1 MDKERMKN
9 LKDLAK
15 ALGHAFGDVTL
26 LDLALTHGS
35 YANENPDMAGKDNE
49 RLEFL
54 GDAVLQLGISD
65 LLMEHFPAYDEGQ
78 LSKARAFMV
87 GEQSLAGMARRYGI
101 GDFILLGKG
110 EEKAAGRNKDSIL
123 GDAFESIIGA
133 IYLDGGHEAAVSFIQ
148 RVFGTAVDE
157 WEKKPGTRDFKS
169 LLQEVSQDRFKEIPR
184 YRTAGVSGPDHDR
197 TFEVEASIGDILT
210 AAGTGK
216 SKKEAEQDAAR
227 AVLEKLDAT

>member
-9 LKDLAK
+9 LKGLAK

-26 LDLALTHGS
+26 LELALTHGS
-35 YANENPDMAGKDNE
+35 YTNENPDMAGKDNE

-65 LLMEHFPAYDEGQ
+65 LLMEHFPDCDEGQ

-110 EEKAAGRNKDSIL
+110 EEKAGGRKKDSIL

-133 IYLDGGHEAAVSFIQ
+133 IYLDGGHKAALSFIL
-148 RVFGTAVDE
+148 RVFRSAVDA

-169 LLQEVSQDRFKEIPR
+169 LLQEISQDRFKEIPR

-197 TFEVEASIGDILT
+197 TFEVEASIGDRL
-210 AAGTGK
+210 AATGTGK

-227 AVLEKLDAT
+227 AALEKLDAT

>member
-1 MDKERMKN
+1 MDKDRMKN
-9 LKDLAK
+9 LKGLAK

-35 YANENPDMAGKDNE
+35 YANEAPDMAGEDNE

-65 LLMEHFPAYDEGQ
+65 MLMEHFPAYDEGE

-87 GEQSLAGMARRYGI
+87 SEQSLAGMARRYEI

-110 EEKAAGRNKDSIL
+110 EEKAAGREKDSIL

-133 IYLDGGHEAAVSFIQ
+133 IYLDGGHEAAFSFIR
-148 RVFGTAVDE
+148 RVFRSVVDE
-157 WEKKPGTRDFKS
+157 WEKKPGNRDFKS

-184 YRTAGVSGPDHDR
+184 YRTTGASGPDHDR
-197 TFEVEASIGDILT
+197 TFEVEASIGDRLT
-210 AAGTGK
+210 ATGTGK

-227 AVLEKLDAT
+227 KALEKLDTT